1 MFNFSLSYF
10 LFPSFS
16 PLTLSSSLVPLLKLF
31 QQKSPVTAILPK
43 SVVRFSCQSILAFF
57 AALHILNHIV
67 FLTYSHLLSK
77 KKWYGKN
84 KNKLEIL
91 LSQLSRKI
99 QYKEETIIGLEI
111 NLKENSEIRM
121 TRIQSISFLIH
132 PPSWHF

>member
-1 MFNFSLSYF
+1 MFNFPLSYF

-31 QQKSPVTAILPK
+31 QQKSPMTTILPK
-43 SVVRFSCQSILAFF
+43 SVVCFSCQSILAFF
-57 AALHILNHIV
+57 VALHILNHIV
-67 FLTYSHLLSK
+67 FLIYSHLLSK

-84 KNKLEIL
+84 KNKLERL

-99 QYKEETIIGLEI
+99 QYKEKTIIGLEI